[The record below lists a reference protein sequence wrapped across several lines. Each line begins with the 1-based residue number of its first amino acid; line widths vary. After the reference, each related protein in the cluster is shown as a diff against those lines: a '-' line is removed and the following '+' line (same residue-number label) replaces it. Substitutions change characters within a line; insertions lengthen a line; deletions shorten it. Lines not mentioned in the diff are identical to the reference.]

1 MTETATVAG
10 AALIVTLLVMWAT
23 GPPGTCTMAREPHR
37 RLDLARGVDREHLT
51 TDAREAARIAS
62 RYAARIARTPA
73 DDGGPPSAPTHNND
87 VAEQCQASLSRQVSD
102 AHDVTLEQV
111 RAATPPER

>member
-62 RYAARIARTPA
+62 RYAARSARTPA
-73 DDGGPPSAPTHNND
+73 DGGGPQSAPSHND
-87 VAEQCQASLSRQVSD
+87 VAEQCQASLSRQLTD
-102 AHDVTLEQV
+102 AHDLTLEQV
-111 RAATPPER
+111 RAATTRDR